1 MRSRNKDLSDLIH
14 RGMTRFPK
22 GPPKAPVL
30 LQMRDRVER
39 LLAAES
45 KAERD
50 GIASALIISIRLPED
65 VTFQESIALQSAGE
79 ALIDAASEF
88 LADPES
94 NSTRAELRG
103 AFNTVQAIYC
113 AEVSL
118 EAHVPQVREPEE
130 DAPGM

>member
-1 MRSRNKDLSDLIH
+1 MRNRSKDLSDLIR
-14 RGMTRFPK
+14 RGVARFPK
-22 GPPKAPVL
+22 GPPKAPAL

-65 VTFQESIALQSAGE
+65 LTFQESIPLQSAGE
-79 ALIDAASEF
+79 ALIDASSDF

-94 NSTRAELRG
+94 SSTRAELRG
-103 AFNTVQAIYC
+103 AFNTVQALYC

-118 EAHVPQVREPEE
+118 DTPAAQVREPEE

>member
-1 MRSRNKDLSDLIH
+1 MRTKNKDFSDLIQ
-14 RGMTRFPK
+14 RGMARFPK
-22 GPPKAPVL
+22 GPPKVPAL

-39 LLAAES
+39 LLASES

-65 VTFQESIALQSAGE
+65 LTFQESIPLQSAGE
-79 ALIDAASEF
+79 ALIDASSEF

-118 EAHVPQVREPEE
+118 DTHVPQVREPEE